1 MKRNYIVIPSTD
13 AALQF
18 LEKITRFIFLF
29 VKKREDCFGCI
40 KPAVDVANQYIF
52 IYPFW
57 SSFSTL
63 LLNCYYHE
71 TFQFFLSEGNFLLK
85 FEDMEI
91 KNFFFIKWMKQ
102 HLSCVLHQYLT
113 FSIHCFLVVA
123 VNSVPVLTFSV
134 ACKTTPT
141 FWTMFLKSGLY
152 VFLLVGQHMRLKTQ
166 GRSSVSWLLLCWCS
180 LAASD
185 WEHSLAL

>member
-63 LLNCYYHE
+63 SLNCYYHE

-113 FSIHCFLVVA
+113 FSIHYFLVVA

-166 GRSSVSWLLLCWCS
+166 GRNSVSWLLLCWCS